1 MPHTLLR
8 SFARFEDARS
18 ARDRLVAGG
27 MPASAV
33 EVRSLEDE
41 AGPVEGNF
49 AIGNGRA
56 AHGSRDAY
64 ALNFAGTPQGTNL
77 LVVEAEDDAQRDRAE
92 SMLDGLGGTDPGVAG
107 GPRPAG

>member
-8 SFARFEDARS
+8 SFARFDDARS

-27 MPASAV
+27 LPASAV

-56 AHGSRDAY
+56 ARGSLDAY
-64 ALNFAGTPQGTNL
+64 ALNFAGASHGTNL
-77 LVVEAEDDAQRDRAE
+77 LVVETADDAQRARAE
-92 SMLDGLGGTDPGVAG
+92 SMLDGLGGTDPGSAG
-107 GPRPAG
+107 GARSDS